1 MPSYR
6 STSSP
11 SSPYSPSSSSSSFSF
26 KRTID
31 VDCVD
36 RASSSESDPRASP
49 PPSLT
54 VAVNAA
60 DDDLPPTRA
69 RSRRIARD
77 NTRISIRTCAATA
90 PSSTRTRFT
99 ATATIRP
106 DARAR
111 VTTLARPRPST
122 SSRATEVSHDVS
134 HDGDDA
140 REVIIGRF
148 LGSPVAFARASARRR
163 RRLDPSRSIQPSASA
178 ETLSRSSIS
187 GTSTRRPFA
196 RFARATPTTANEGL
210 FCARRESRRA
220 LASLDDAARARSRI
234 SVIASSR
241 RTLFRRA
248 VKKRQRTGR
257 AVSVRVGRSPTSP
270 VTTPHPRPSSI
281 DRRADAIAR
290 SRRHRFVPSRRRF
303 VALAADSCSRPHGRS
318 RGASRGRSMESTSR
332 EPSRGGGTR
341 WQTRIVIGCAC
352 VKSSLACIDMWANSA
367 RSRSRVHRGRPV
379 RISSLGT
386 PTRARRCP
394 DEEKERLG
402 RRP

>member
-1 MPSYR
+1 
-6 STSSP
+6 
-11 SSPYSPSSSSSSFSF
+11 

-111 VTTLARPRPST
+111 VTTLVRPRPST

-196 RFARATPTTANEGL
+196 RFARATPTTANEG
-210 FCARRESRRA
+210 FFAPVA
-220 LASLDDAARARSRI
+220 
-234 SVIASSR
+234 
-241 RTLFRRA
+241 
-248 VKKRQRTGR
+248 
-257 AVSVRVGRSPTSP
+257 SP
-270 VTTPHPRPSSI
+270 V
-281 DRRADAIAR
+281 A
-290 SRRHRFVPSRRRF
+290 PSRRSMTPRARGHHRSSPPLDEPFFDARSKSEKGPDARCRF
-303 VALAADSCSRPHGRS
+303 GSVGRRHHRSRLPIHVRPPSIVAPTRSRDRAATGSSPLAADSSPSPPIRVLDPHGRS
-318 RGASRGRSMESTSR
+318 RGASRGIL
-332 EPSRGGGTR
+332 TR
-341 WQTRIVIGCAC
+341 LR
-352 VKSSLACIDMWANSA
+352 
-367 RSRSRVHRGRPV
+367 H
-379 RISSLGT
+379 
-386 PTRARRCP
+386 
-394 DEEKERLG
+394 EE
-402 RRP
+402 